1 MDPVTG
7 LMFGSMA
14 LNTAASLIPNKKV
27 KESMSFYNSGNKYGG
42 YRGGGAGTTVTKKNF
57 EYEKAPEIKSI
68 LSGLGQATGIVG
80 QMWGIGRGMNKNVT
94 PVGNVNTA
102 VGNSYKVELPGTA
115 EIPTIASAPP
125 QKQTSMQNVIY
136 QSGGSGINVTGKPFG
151 DPQHWRTPDF
161 EQTLNRLGS
170 EILGDRWGE
179 QAKRNILTQIDLEQG
194 KEGYLASYH
203 NYAGMKDAK
212 GKSQFYLNANDI
224 TDGRSR
230 WFAFQTAEDGLRA
243 YLNQYAKNP
252 RYAGIDLNADPFEFG
267 TAVGKAGWA
276 TKPEYGSNIA
286 DRYRTRYPSG
296 SLINGGRQ

>member
-68 LSGLGQATGIVG
+68 LSGLGQAAGVAG
-80 QMWGIGRGMNKNVT
+80 QVWGIGRGMKN
-94 PVGNVNTA
+94 NVATIDNVSSA
-102 VGNSYKVELPGTA
+102 VGNSYKVELPGIPD
-115 EIPTIASAPP
+115 IPTIGATAP
-125 QKQTSMQNVIY
+125 QKQTNTQNAIV
-136 QSGGSGINVTGKPFG
+136 QSGGSGTNVTGKPFN

-161 EQTLNRLGS
+161 EQTLNRIGRETLGS
-170 EILGDRWGE
+170 RWGD
-179 QAKRNILTQIDLEQG
+179 QASRNILTQIDLEQG
-194 KEGYLASYH
+194 KNGYLASYH

-212 GKSQFYLNANDI
+212 GNSPYYLYANDI
-224 TDGRSR
+224 GDGRAR
-230 WFAFQTAEDGLRA
+230 WFAFQTADEGLKA

-252 RYAGIDLNADPFEFG
+252 RYTGIDLNADPLTFG
-267 TAVGKAGWA
+267 TAVQKAGWA
-276 TKPEYGSNIA
+276 TNPEYGANIA
-286 DRYRTRYPSG
+286 DRYNTRYPSG
-296 SLINGGRQ
+296 SLINGGR